1 MKIENMKNIRK
12 DRGLSQRELAKRTG
26 MSQPRVSNIET
37 GLSVSPKLA
46 QRFADVL
53 MCDVADLRG
62 FKLLLNAIKTLAI
75 MHQETRSRD
84 SRGRVVATLADY
96 GMARDLLNDLL
107 SQGIGATVSKEMR
120 ETVKAVKELTA
131 DADPAQEHT
140 TNKAVAAELG
150 LDKSSISTRVD
161 KALTGGST

>member
-1 MKIENMKNIRK
+1 M
-12 DRGLSQRELAKRTG
+12 
-26 MSQPRVSNIET
+26 
-37 GLSVSPKLA
+37 
-46 QRFADVL
+46 
-53 MCDVADLRG
+53 
-62 FKLLLNAIKTLAI
+62 
-75 MHQETRSRD
+75 
-84 SRGRVVATLADY
+84 
-96 GMARDLLNDLL
+96 NDLL